1 MSQKSYYLTTGAV
14 FLVIAILHLLR
25 IVNGWPANISGFV
38 VPMWLSWVAV
48 LFAGYLAYHGLKI
61 KKVV

>member
-25 IVNGWPANISGFV
+25 IVNGWPADIGGFV

-48 LFAGYLAYHGLKI
+48 PLAGYLAYHGLKI

>member
-1 MSQKSYYLTTGAV
+1 MNQKSYYLTTGAV

-38 VPMWLSWVAV
+38 VSMWLSWGAV
-48 LFAGYLAYHGLKI
+48 PFAGYRAYHGLKI
-61 KKVV
+61 KKVA

>member
-1 MSQKSYYLTTGAV
+1 
-14 FLVIAILHLLR
+14 
-25 IVNGWPANISGFV
+25 VNGWPADIGGFV

-48 LFAGYLAYHGLKI
+48 PLAGYLAYHGLKI